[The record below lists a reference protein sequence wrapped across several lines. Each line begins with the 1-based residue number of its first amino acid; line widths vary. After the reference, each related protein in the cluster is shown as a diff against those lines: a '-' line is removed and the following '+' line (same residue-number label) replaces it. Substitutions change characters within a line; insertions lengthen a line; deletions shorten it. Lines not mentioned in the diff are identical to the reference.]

1 MLVLVTNFTANLCR
15 YHRFVNIMKQVKV
28 GVLGGGSWA
37 TALVKLFTNNCECV
51 NWWVRTEESAAH
63 IQKYGHNPKYIRTIE
78 FSKDKIKVT
87 TDMQQVIDDSDL
99 LIVAIPSAFLNKAF
113 NSETVKRVSD
123 KIIFSAI
130 KGMISEY
137 HSIPA
142 RYFHKEFGIS
152 YDKIGIIS
160 GPCHAEEV
168 AKEQLSYLTLACPN
182 PEIAQTAADLLACR
196 YIKTFTSD
204 DVFGTEI
211 SAVLKNIYA
220 VAAGIC
226 KGLGY
231 GDNFLSVLISNAIRE
246 TSNYVDAVHE
256 IHRDVKSSA
265 YLGDL
270 LVTAYSPHSR
280 NRQFGTMIGKG
291 YSVKGAQLEM
301 NMIAEGYYASKSI
314 YEMNKK
320 FQVEMPI
327 ADAVYRILYDGI
339 TPVVEMRILADKLS

>member
-1 MLVLVTNFTANLCR
+1 MENT
-15 YHRFVNIMKQVKV
+15 KV

-37 TALVKLFTNNCECV
+37 TAIVKLLTNNLKQV
-51 NWWVRTEESAAH
+51 NWWMRNEESISH
-63 IQKYGHNPKYIRTIE
+63 IRSYGHNPKYIRAIQFETDRLHV
-78 FSKDKIKVT
+78 SS
-87 TDMQQVIDDSDL
+87 DMQEVVDKSDIL
-99 LIVAIPSAFLNKAF
+99 FIAIPAAFLDTTFQYFKLKGMEN
-113 NSETVKRVSD
+113 

-130 KGMISEY
+130 KGMVVEY

-142 RYFHKEFGIS
+142 RYFHKEFGTS
-152 YDKIGIIS
+152 YDNIGIVC

-168 AKEQLSYLTLACPN
+168 AKEQLSYLTLGCPV
-182 PEIAQTAADLLACR
+182 EKIAQLGADMLACR

-226 KGLGY
+226 HGLGY
-231 GDNFLSVLISNAIRE
+231 GDNFLAVLISSAIRE
-246 TSNYVDAVHE
+246 TSDFVDAVHE

-280 NRQFGTMIGKG
+280 NRSFGTMVGKG

-301 NMIAEGYYASKSI
+301 NMIAEGYYATESI
-314 YEMNKK
+314 YEMNKN
-320 FQVEMPI
+320 FNVNMPI
-327 ADAVYRILYDGI
+327 AEAVYRILYDGI
-339 TPVVEMRILADKLS
+339 TPVVEMRILAEKLS